1 MIEYDNQFKLA
12 EVRKSP
18 DDEYLDNLVLLGR
31 IAAVFGD
38 LLGELSPSEHT
49 ALREISSPDYSR
61 YSTTG
66 FKVTVGFLVHPDPL
80 WRIQNHDYPAIW
92 LNKKGWR
99 YGNFDKPV
107 SASGIDIKLKPDGLT
122 SLTVNNHAGTR
133 REYEEALRY
142 EEPEELLENVEG
154 ITKTVQYKLA
164 CESYVTLRGYPES
177 VDPKAKRLLNVTSR
191 EAINNFLATVN
202 PDISLL
208 P

>member
-1 MIEYDNQFKLA
+1 MFCNNSIWFI
-12 EVRKSP
+12 P
-18 DDEYLDNLVLLGR
+18 TDNLVLLGR

-38 LLGELSPSEHT
+38 LPGELSPSEHT

-107 SASGIDIKLKPDGLT
+107 SASGIDIKLVDTTKDGAIVL
-122 SLTVNNHAGTR
+122 SVNNSNEIFDKGQSK
-133 REYEEALRY
+133 YVNGLIIKDSEAFKQANNQCCCTD
-142 EEPEELLENVEG
+142 LL
-154 ITKTVQYKLA
+154 K
-164 CESYVTLRGYPES
+164 
-177 VDPKAKRLLNVTSR
+177 
-191 EAINNFLATVN
+191 FL
-202 PDISLL
+202 
-208 P
+208 